1 MVRMRIPM
9 FLNSIASLSDEE
21 LMKRVASKD
30 DDRAFDELYHRHA
43 RRVMGFLLRQLG
55 DSERAADLVQDAFLR
70 LWSSRERYLSGKCFS
85 TWLFSIAYNLLKNEY
100 RRSGYSIEYAEHVI
114 NSTTEEQDDDL
125 DVRLDDRMFDAA
137 LRQELSL
144 LDAESRLLFSLRFEE
159 EMTVPQIAEV
169 MKIPEGTVKSR
180 QHTIIRNLKQ
190 KLKIY
195 EIRR

>member
-1 MVRMRIPM
+1 MRIPLI
-9 FLNSIASLSDEE
+9 FVNKASLSDEE

-43 RRVMGFLLRQLG
+43 RRVMGFLMRQLG

-100 RRSGYSIEYAEHVI
+100 RRSGYSVEYAEHVI

-125 DVRLDDRMFDAA
+125 DVRLDDKLFDAA
-137 LRQELSL
+137 LCQELSQ

-180 QHTIIRNLKQ
+180 QHTIIRNMKQ

>member
-1 MVRMRIPM
+1 MRLPLI
-9 FLNSIASLSDEE
+9 FRNKASLSDEV
-21 LMKRVASKD
+21 LMKHVSDKD

-43 RRVMGFLLRQLG
+43 RRVMGFLVRQLS
-55 DSERAADLVQDAFLR
+55 DSEKAADLVQDTFMR
-70 LWSSRERYLSGKCFS
+70 LWSSRERYLSDKCFS

-100 RRSGYSIEYAEHVI
+100 RRSGYSVEYAEHVI

-125 DVRLDDRMFDAA
+125 DVKLDDRLFDAA

>member
-1 MVRMRIPM
+1 MRIPLI
-9 FLNSIASLSDEE
+9 FNSIVSLSDED

-30 DDRAFDELYHRHA
+30 DDRAFDELYNRHA

-100 RRSGYSIEYAEHVI
+100 RRSGYSVEYAEHVI
-114 NSTTEEQDDDL
+114 NRTTEEQDDDL
-125 DVRLDDRMFDAA
+125 DVKLDDKLFDAA

>member
-1 MVRMRIPM
+1 MRLPLI
-9 FLNSIASLSDEE
+9 FVNKASLSDEE

-100 RRSGYSIEYAEHVI
+100 RRSGYSVEYAEHVI

-125 DVRLDDRMFDAA
+125 DVKLDDRLFDAA

>member
-1 MVRMRIPM
+1 MRIPM
-9 FLNSIASLSDEE
+9 FLNPIASLSDED

-43 RRVMGFLLRQLG
+43 RRVMGFLMRQLG

-100 RRSGYSIEYAEHVI
+100 RRSGYSVEYAEHVI

-125 DVRLDDRMFDAA
+125 DVRLDDKLFDAA

>member
-1 MVRMRIPM
+1 MRIPLI
-9 FLNSIASLSDEE
+9 FNSIVSLSDED

-30 DDRAFDELYHRHA
+30 DDRAFDELYHRYA
-43 RRVMGFLLRQLG
+43 RRVMGFLMRQLN
-55 DSERAADLVQDAFLR
+55 DSDKAADLVQDTFLR
-70 LWSSRERYLSGKCFS
+70 LWSSRGRYLFDKCFS

-100 RRSGYSIEYAEHVI
+100 RRSGCSCEYAEHVI
-114 NSTTEEQDDDL
+114 NSTTEEQEEDMDL
-125 DVRLDDRMFDAA
+125 RLDDHLFDEA
-137 LRQELSL
+137 LRKELSL
-144 LDAESRLLFSLRFEE
+144 LDADSRLLFSLRFEE

-180 QHTIIRNLKQ
+180 QHTIVRNLKQ

>member
-1 MVRMRIPM
+1 MRLPLL
-9 FLNSIASLSDEE
+9 FGNKVSLSDED

-43 RRVMGFLLRQLG
+43 RRVMGFLMRQLG

-100 RRSGYSIEYAEHVI
+100 RRSGYSVEYAEHVI

-125 DVRLDDRMFDAA
+125 DVKLDDRLFDAA

>member
-1 MVRMRIPM
+1 MRLPLL
-9 FLNSIASLSDEE
+9 FGNNASLSDED

-43 RRVMGFLLRQLG
+43 RRVMGFLVRQLG
-55 DSERAADLVQDAFLR
+55 DSEKAADLVQDAFLR

-100 RRSGYSIEYAEHVI
+100 RRSGYSVEYAEHVI
-114 NSTTEEQDDDL
+114 SSTTEEQDEDL
-125 DVRLDDRMFDAA
+125 EVRLDDRLFDEA
-137 LRQELSL
+137 LRQELSQ
-144 LDAESRLLFSLRFEE
+144 LDADSRLLFSLRFEE

>member
-1 MVRMRIPM
+1 MRIPLI
-9 FLNSIASLSDEE
+9 FNSIVSLSDEY

-43 RRVMGFLLRQLG
+43 RRVMGFLMRQLS
-55 DSERAADLVQDAFLR
+55 DSEKAADLVQDAFMR
-70 LWSSRERYLSGKCFS
+70 LWSSRERYLSDKCFS
-85 TWLFSIAYNLLKNEY
+85 TWLFSITYNLLKNEY
-100 RRSGYSIEYAEHVI
+100 RRSGYSVEYAEHVI

-125 DVRLDDRMFDAA
+125 DVKLDDKLFDAA

>member
-1 MVRMRIPM
+1 MRIPLI
-9 FLNSIASLSDEE
+9 FVNKASLSDEE

-70 LWSSRERYLSGKCFS
+70 LWSSRERYLLDKCFS

-100 RRSGYSIEYAEHVI
+100 RRSGYSVEYAEHVI

-125 DVRLDDRMFDAA
+125 DVKLDDRLFDAA

-159 EMTVPQIAEV
+159 EMTIPQIAEV

>member
-1 MVRMRIPM
+1 MRLPLI
-9 FLNSIASLSDEE
+9 FVNKASLSDEE

-43 RRVMGFLLRQLG
+43 RRVMGFLMRQLG
-55 DSERAADLVQDAFLR
+55 DSERAADLMQDAFLR

-100 RRSGYSIEYAEHVI
+100 RRLGYSVEYAEHVI

-125 DVRLDDRMFDAA
+125 DVKLDNRLFDAA

-159 EMTVPQIAEV
+159 EMTIPQIAEV

>member
-1 MVRMRIPM
+1 
-9 FLNSIASLSDEE
+9 
-21 LMKRVASKD
+21 MKRVASKD
-30 DDRAFDELYHRHA
+30 DDRAFDELYHRYA
-43 RRVMGFLLRQLG
+43 RRVMGFLMRQLN
-55 DSERAADLVQDAFLR
+55 DSEKAADLVQDAFMR
-70 LWSSRERYLSGKCFS
+70 LWSSRERYLSDRCFS

-100 RRSGYSIEYAEHVI
+100 RRSGYSVEYAEHVI
-114 NSTTEEQDDDL
+114 NRTTEEQDDDL
-125 DVRLDDRMFDAA
+125 DVKLDDKLFDAA

>member
-1 MVRMRIPM
+1 MRIPLI
-9 FLNSIASLSDEE
+9 FNSIVSLSDEN

-43 RRVMGFLLRQLG
+43 RRVMGFLMRQLG

-100 RRSGYSIEYAEHVI
+100 RRSGYSVEYAEHVI
-114 NSTTEEQDDDL
+114 NRTTEEQDDDL
-125 DVRLDDRMFDAA
+125 DVKLDDRLFDAA

>member
-1 MVRMRIPM
+1 MRLPLI
-9 FLNSIASLSDEE
+9 FRNKASLSDED

-43 RRVMGFLLRQLG
+43 RRVMGFLMRQLS
-55 DSERAADLVQDAFLR
+55 DSEKAADLVQDAFMR
-70 LWSSRERYLSGKCFS
+70 LWSSRERYLSDRCFS

-100 RRSGYSIEYAEHVI
+100 RRSGYSNEYAEHVM
-114 NSTTEEQDDDL
+114 NSTSEELDEDL
-125 DVRLDDRMFDAA
+125 DVRLDDRLFDEA
-137 LRQELSL
+137 LRKELSL

-169 MKIPEGTVKSR
+169 MKIAEGTVKSR

>member
-1 MVRMRIPM
+1 MRLPLI
-9 FLNSIASLSDEE
+9 FVNKASLSDEE

-43 RRVMGFLLRQLG
+43 RRVMGFLMRQLG

-100 RRSGYSIEYAEHVI
+100 RRSGYSVEYAEHVI

-125 DVRLDDRMFDAA
+125 DVKLDDRLFDAA

>member
-1 MVRMRIPM
+1 MRLPLI
-9 FLNSIASLSDEE
+9 FRNKASLSDEE
-21 LMKRVASKD
+21 LMKRVSDKD

-43 RRVMGFLLRQLG
+43 RRVMGFLVRQLS
-55 DSERAADLVQDAFLR
+55 DSEKAADLVQDAFMR
-70 LWSSRERYLSGKCFS
+70 LWSSRERYLSDKCFS

-100 RRSGYSIEYAEHVI
+100 RRSGYSNEYVEHVM
-114 NSTTEEQDDDL
+114 NSTSEEQDEDL
-125 DVRLDDRMFDAA
+125 DVRLDDRMFDEA
-137 LRQELSL
+137 LRKELSL
-144 LDAESRLLFSLRFEE
+144 LDADSRLLFSLRFEE

>member
-1 MVRMRIPM
+1 MRIPLI
-9 FLNSIASLSDEE
+9 FNSVVSLSDED

-30 DDRAFDELYHRHA
+30 DDRAFDELYNRYA
-43 RRVMGFLLRQLG
+43 RRVMGFLMRQLN
-55 DSERAADLVQDAFLR
+55 DSEKAADLVQDAFMR
-70 LWSSRERYLSGKCFS
+70 LWSSRERYVSDKCFS

-100 RRSGYSIEYAEHVI
+100 RRSGYSSKYVEHVM
-114 NSTTEEQDDDL
+114 NSTTEEQEEDMDL
-125 DVRLDDRMFDAA
+125 RLDDHLFDEA
-137 LRQELSL
+137 LRAELSM
-144 LDAESRLLFSLRFEE
+144 LDADSRLLFSLRFEE

-180 QHTIIRNLKQ
+180 QHTIVRNLKQ

>member
-1 MVRMRIPM
+1 MRIPLI
-9 FLNSIASLSDEE
+9 FNSIASLSDED

-43 RRVMGFLLRQLG
+43 RRVMGFLMRQLG

-100 RRSGYSIEYAEHVI
+100 RRSGYSVEYAEHVI

-125 DVRLDDRMFDAA
+125 DVRLDDKLFDAA

>member
-1 MVRMRIPM
+1 MRIPLI
-9 FLNSIASLSDEE
+9 FVNKASLSDEE

-100 RRSGYSIEYAEHVI
+100 RRSGYSSEYTEHVM
-114 NSTTEEQDDDL
+114 NSTTEEQDEDL
-125 DVRLDDRMFDAA
+125 DVRLDDRLFDEA
-137 LRQELSL
+137 LRKELSL

-180 QHTIIRNLKQ
+180 QHSLVRNLKQ

>member
-1 MVRMRIPM
+1 MRIPLI
-9 FLNSIASLSDEE
+9 FNSIASLSDEK

-100 RRSGYSIEYAEHVI
+100 RRSGYSVEYAEHVI
-114 NSTTEEQDDDL
+114 NRTTEEQDDDL
-125 DVRLDDRMFDAA
+125 DVKLDDKLFDAA

>member
-1 MVRMRIPM
+1 MRLPLI
-9 FLNSIASLSDEE
+9 FRNKASLSDEV
-21 LMKRVASKD
+21 LMKHVSDKD

-43 RRVMGFLLRQLG
+43 RRVMGFLVRQLS
-55 DSERAADLVQDAFLR
+55 DSEKAADLVQDTFMR
-70 LWSSRERYLSGKCFS
+70 LWSSRERYLSDKCFS

-100 RRSGYSIEYAEHVI
+100 RRSGYSSEYAEHVI
-114 NSTTEEQDDDL
+114 NSTTEEQDVDL
-125 DVRLDDRMFDAA
+125 DVRLDDTLFDEA
-137 LRQELSL
+137 LRKELSL

>member
-1 MVRMRIPM
+1 MRIPL
-9 FLNSIASLSDEE
+9 FFNSIASLSDED
-21 LMKRVASKD
+21 LMARVASKD

-43 RRVMGFLLRQLG
+43 RRVMGFIMRQLSNS
-55 DSERAADLVQDAFLR
+55 DRAADLVQDTFLR
-70 LWSSRERYLSGKCFS
+70 LWSSRGRYLSDKCFS

-100 RRSGYSIEYAEHVI
+100 RRSGYSSKYVEHVMY
-114 NSTTEEQDDDL
+114 STTEEQEEDMDL
-125 DVRLDDRMFDAA
+125 RLDDHLFDEA
-137 LRQELSL
+137 LRAELSM
-144 LDAESRLLFSLRFEE
+144 LDADSRLLFSLRFEE

-180 QHTIIRNLKQ
+180 QHTIVRNLKQ

>member
-1 MVRMRIPM
+1 MRIPLI
-9 FLNSIASLSDEE
+9 FVNKASLSDEE

-43 RRVMGFLLRQLG
+43 RRVMGFLMRQLG

-100 RRSGYSIEYAEHVI
+100 RRSGYSVEYAEHVI

-125 DVRLDDRMFDAA
+125 DVKLDDRLFDAA

-159 EMTVPQIAEV
+159 EMTIPQIAEV

>member
-1 MVRMRIPM
+1 MRLHLI
-9 FLNSIASLSDEE
+9 FGNIASLSDED

-43 RRVMGFLLRQLG
+43 RRVMGFLMRQLD
-55 DSERAADLVQDAFLR
+55 DSEKAADLVQDAFMR
-70 LWSSRERYLSGKCFS
+70 LWSSRERYLSDKCFS
-85 TWLFSIAYNLLKNEY
+85 TWLFAIAYNLLKNEY
-100 RRSGYSIEYAEHVI
+100 RRSGYSNEYAEHVM
-114 NSTTEEQDDDL
+114 NSTTEEQDEDL
-125 DVRLDDRMFDAA
+125 DVRLDDRMFDEA
-137 LRQELSL
+137 LRKELSL

-180 QHTIIRNLKQ
+180 QHTIIRNLKH

>member
-1 MVRMRIPM
+1 MRLPLI
-9 FLNSIASLSDEE
+9 FVNKASLSDEE

-43 RRVMGFLLRQLG
+43 RRVMGFLMRQLG

-100 RRSGYSIEYAEHVI
+100 RRSGYSVEYAEHVI

-125 DVRLDDRMFDAA
+125 DVKLDDKLFDAA

>member
-1 MVRMRIPM
+1 MRIPL
-9 FLNSIASLSDEE
+9 FFNSIASVSDED
-21 LMKRVASKD
+21 LMARVASKD

-43 RRVMGFLLRQLG
+43 RRVMGFIMRQLS
-55 DSERAADLVQDAFLR
+55 DSDRAADLVQDAFLR
-70 LWSSRERYLSGKCFS
+70 LWSSRERYIADKCFS

-100 RRSGYSIEYAEHVI
+100 RRSGYQNEYTEHVM
-114 NSTTEEQDDDL
+114 NSTTEVHDEDW
-125 DVRLDDRMFDAA
+125 DVKLDDHLFDEA
-137 LRQELSL
+137 LRKELSL
-144 LDAESRLLFSLRFEE
+144 LDADSRLLFSLRFEE

>member
-1 MVRMRIPM
+1 M

-100 RRSGYSIEYAEHVI
+100 RRSGYSVEYAEHVI

>member
-1 MVRMRIPM
+1 MRLPLI
-9 FLNSIASLSDEE
+9 FVNKASLSDEE

-43 RRVMGFLLRQLG
+43 RRVMGFLMRQLG

-100 RRSGYSIEYAEHVI
+100 RRSGYSVEYAEHVI

-125 DVRLDDRMFDAA
+125 DVKLDDRLFDAA

-159 EMTVPQIAEV
+159 EMTIPQIAEV

>member
-1 MVRMRIPM
+1 M
-9 FLNSIASLSDEE
+9 FLNPIASLSDEE

-43 RRVMGFLLRQLG
+43 RRVMGFLMRQLG

-100 RRSGYSIEYAEHVI
+100 RRSGYSVEYAEHVI
-114 NSTTEEQDDDL
+114 NSSTEEQDDDL
-125 DVRLDDRMFDAA
+125 DVRLDDKLFDAA

>member
-1 MVRMRIPM
+1 MRIPLI
-9 FLNSIASLSDEE
+9 FVNKASLSDEE
-21 LMKRVASKD
+21 LMKRMASKD

-100 RRSGYSIEYAEHVI
+100 RRSGYSVEYAEHVI

-125 DVRLDDRMFDAA
+125 DVKLDDRLFDAA

>member
-1 MVRMRIPM
+1 MRLPLI
-9 FLNSIASLSDEE
+9 FVNKASLSDEE

-43 RRVMGFLLRQLG
+43 RRVMGFLMRQLG

-100 RRSGYSIEYAEHVI
+100 RRLGYSVEYAEHVI

-125 DVRLDDRMFDAA
+125 DVKLDDRLFDAA

-159 EMTVPQIAEV
+159 EMTIPQIAEV